1 MYKRFTHLFFLWF
14 IFISVMIP
22 VLSFGQIEQRSYEAK
37 KLQGEAPVI
46 DGRLSDPAW
55 GQVPWG
61 DHFIQFEPYN
71 RKAPSQQ
78 TAFKILYDDNNLYVG
93 IRCYD
98 TEPDKIE
105 KRLSRRDQVEG
116 DWVAIGI
123 DSYNDKLTAFAFST
137 NAMGVK
143 FDAKFV
149 NDNDMDITWNPVWYV
164 KTTIDSKGW
173 VAEMRIPLSQL
184 RFAKSHDHEWG
195 LQFIRSEF
203 RKQET
208 SVWQVVSK
216 EKSGWVSQFGRLVG
230 IDNIHPKKEVALTP
244 YSMGKL
250 ETAPK
255 EFGNPFATGITPDY
269 SLGMDGKV
277 AVTNDLTLNF
287 TINPDFGQ
295 VEADPS
301 EVNLSAFETYFQERR
316 PFFVEGSNIFNFPL
330 EAGGGG
336 FSRENLFY
344 SRRIGRSPHNY
355 PDLKGNEFAKVPDG
369 TRILGAFKLSGKT
382 KDGWSIGI
390 LESLTNYEKATID
403 SAGVRSKQG
412 VEPLTNYF
420 NARIQ
425 KDINKGKT
433 IVGGMFTATNRFIKD
448 SSLMYLPNTAYT
460 GGVDFQNFW
469 KDKTYQLSVKLIGS
483 SVQGSEEA
491 ITNLQEAS
499 QRYYQRPGSLRKVD
513 TSLRLLQGSAMSI
526 QFSKIG
532 QGHWRYALK
541 SSMLSPG
548 IELNDQGY
556 LRIAD
561 MIKLSGG
568 VGYEIWEPFSIFR
581 NMNFH
586 FGQWSGWDFAGIN
599 TFLGSN
605 FRVNTQF
612 KNYWGFH
619 FGIHRSF
626 YNLDRHELRGG
637 PAILIPGSWNFN
649 TYISS
654 DQRKKL
660 TFGISFN
667 RSKGDQGESHSF
679 NLGMNISYRPF
690 PALRLT
696 LNPSYS
702 DSFSRFKYI
711 TSETSLDNTIYL
723 VSSIEQ
729 NVLSS
734 SLRINF
740 SLTPE
745 FSVEYWGQPFM
756 FSGKYSGFKKVTQP
770 NLSRFDQQFY
780 LYSGREIS
788 YDAENNQYAIDD
800 TGDGSS
806 DFYVD
811 NPDFS
816 FVEFRSNLV
825 ARWEFVP
832 GSTLYLV
839 WSQGRSDYLSSGDFN
854 FNSNLDQ
861 LIRSESTNVFLLK
874 FSYRF
879 SM

>member
-1 MYKRFTHLFFLWF
+1 MQNHFNRFYF
-14 IFISVMIP
+14 IQI
-22 VLSFGQIEQRSYEAK
+22 VLIGICLPMMTFGQIETRTYQATKITGKR
-37 KLQGEAPVI
+37 PVI
-46 DGRLSDPAW
+46 DGHLNDAAW
-55 GQVPWG
+55 QQTAWG
-61 DHFIQFEPYN
+61 DHFVQFEPYN
-71 RKAPSQQ
+71 QKAPSQQ

-98 TEPDKIE
+98 TEPEKIE
-105 KRLSRRDQVEG
+105 KRLSRHDQVEG

-149 NDNDMDITWNPVWYV
+149 NDNDMDVTWNPVWYV
-164 KTTIDSKGW
+164 KTSIDSKGW

-184 RFAKSHDHEWG
+184 RFANRHDHQWG
-195 LQFIRSEF
+195 LQLIRNEF

-208 SVWQVVSK
+208 SVWQTVSK

-230 IDNIHPKKEVALTP
+230 IDDIHPKKEVALTP
-244 YSMGKL
+244 YAMGKL
-250 ETAPK
+250 EAAPR
-255 EFGNPFATGITPDY
+255 EEGNPFATGTTPGY
-269 SLGMDGKV
+269 SIGIDGKV

-301 EVNLSAFETYFQERR
+301 EVNLSAFETYFRERR

-330 EAGGGG
+330 EAGGG

-355 PDLKGNEFAKVPDG
+355 PDLNDGEYAKVPDG

-382 KDGWSIGI
+382 KNGWSVGM
-390 LESLTNYEKATID
+390 LESLTNYEQATID
-403 SAGVRSKQG
+403 SAGIRSKQG
-412 VEPLTNYF
+412 IEPMTNYF

-425 KDINKGKT
+425 KDLNKGKT

-448 SSLMYLPNTAYT
+448 SALMYLPTAAYT
-460 GGVDFQNFW
+460 GGIDFQNFW
-469 KDKTYQLSVKLIGS
+469 KDKTYRLSVNLIGS
-483 SVQGSEEA
+483 SVSGNQEA
-491 ITNLQEAS
+491 MLNLQESA
-499 QRYYQRPGSLRKVD
+499 QRYYQRPDNMKKVD
-513 TSLRLLQGSAMSI
+513 SSLRLLQGSGMSI

-532 QGHWRYALK
+532 QGHWRYDIK

-556 LRIAD
+556 LRISD
-561 MIKLSGG
+561 IIKVSAGLD
-568 VGYEIWEPFSIFR
+568 YEIWEPFSIFR
-581 NMNFH
+581 TMSFH
-586 FGQWSGWDFAGIN
+586 TGQWSGWDFSGMHIFAGSY
-599 TFLGSN
+599 FSFG
-605 FRVNTQF
+605 TQF
-612 KNYWGFH
+612 KNYWGFR
-619 FGIHRSF
+619 FRIHRNYF
-626 YNLDRHELRGG
+626 NVDRHELRGG
-637 PAILIPGSWNFN
+637 PSIRLPGNWNFG
-649 TYISS
+649 TSFYS

-660 TFGISFN
+660 TFGVNIN
-667 RSKGDQGESHSF
+667 RGKGDQNVSHSF
-679 NLGMNISYRPF
+679 NINLNISYQPI

-696 LNPSYS
+696 
-702 DSFSRFKYI
+702 FSPGYNNSINRFKYVDTELI
-711 TSETSLDNTIYL
+711 NQHKVYL
-723 VSSIEQ
+723 TSSIQQ
-729 NVLSS
+729 NILSS
-734 SLRINF
+734 SVRINV
-740 SLTPE
+740 SLSPE

-756 FSGKYSGFKKVTQP
+756 FSGKYTDFKRVSQP
-770 NLSRFDQQFY
+770 GQKTFYNQFHLYTGNEITFDADQNEY
-780 LYSGREIS
+780 L
-788 YDAENNQYAIDD
+788 IDD
-800 TGDGSS
+800 NGDGST
-806 DFYVD
+806 DFYLS

-839 WSQGRSDYLSSGDFN
+839 WSQGRSDYLTSGDFN
-854 FNSNLDQ
+854 FNNNMDQ
-861 LIRSESTNVFLLK
+861 LIQSKATNVFLVK